1 MLYLLDAN
9 VLIDANRDY
18 YPIERVP
25 EFWDWLVAMGELGRV
40 KIPQEFYEEII
51 LPPTRPEQ
59 PDPLVDWLQ
68 KHKEALVLDEE
79 VQENLVQDVTE
90 RGYADNLT
98 GDEIIK
104 IGRDP
109 FLIAYALADSPNRCV
124 VTHERSRPGRI
135 RANRRLPDVSLQFNV
150 LPKHTFDMIKELDF
164 RTDWRGRL

>member
-40 KIPQEFYEEII
+40 KIPLEIYEEII
-51 LPPTRPEQ
+51 LPAPRPGQ
-59 PDPLVDWLQ
+59 PDPLVDWLK
-68 KHKEALVLDEE
+68 KHKDALVLKEE

-90 RGYADNLT
+90 RGYADDLT
-98 GDEIIK
+98 AAEIIK

-109 FLIAYALADSPNRCV
+109 FLIAYALADAPDRCI
-124 VTHERSRPGRI
+124 VTHEHSKPSRI
-135 RANRRLPDVSLQFNV
+135 RANRHLPDVSRQFNV
-150 LPKHTFDMIKELDF
+150 LPIHTFDMIRELDF
-164 RTDWRGRL
+164 RTDWRRRL